1 MEGLKVKN
9 INCMRGNNTVFSGLS
24 FNILP
29 GRVLLLSGE
38 NGSGKSS
45 FLRIVAG
52 LLTPSS
58 GVVLWKDRDISLDI
72 DAHHR
77 RSIFIGHANPLKS
90 IMTVRENL
98 EFWTKLNNIKIDINI
113 SLKKFDLNK
122 QADLPTRY
130 LSAGQCRRLVLARLA
145 INNQLVQRPP
155 IWILDEPAAGV
166 DPSATKTLAD
176 LVIEHLNNYGL
187 AIIASHGGDLDDAL
201 AIYADRLELVRDL
214 S

>member
-58 GVVLWKDRDISLDI
+58 GVVLWKDRDIS
-72 DAHHR
+72 
-77 RSIFIGHANPLKS
+77 
-90 IMTVRENL
+90 
-98 EFWTKLNNIKIDINI
+98 
-113 SLKKFDLNK
+113 
-122 QADLPTRY
+122 
-130 LSAGQCRRLVLARLA
+130 
-145 INNQLVQRPP
+145 
-155 IWILDEPAAGV
+155 
-166 DPSATKTLAD
+166 
-176 LVIEHLNNYGL
+176 
-187 AIIASHGGDLDDAL
+187 
-201 AIYADRLELVRDL
+201 
-214 S
+214 

>member
-1 MEGLKVKN
+1 M
-9 INCMRGNNTVFSGLS
+9 FLS
-24 FNILP
+24 LITL
-29 GRVLLLSGE
+29 VS
-38 NGSGKSS
+38 
-45 FLRIVAG
+45 
-52 LLTPSS
+52 
-58 GVVLWKDRDISLDI
+58 
-72 DAHHR
+72 
-77 RSIFIGHANPLKS
+77 
-90 IMTVRENL
+90 
-98 EFWTKLNNIKIDINI
+98 KLNI

-187 AIIASHGGDLDDAL
+187 AIIASHGGNLDDAL
-201 AIYADRLELVRDL
+201 AVYADRLEIVRDL